1 MGLAKYSMIGLAR
14 APSCEHSILRLR
26 KNFFHVK
33 ASIYYVC
40 VCMYY
45 ILNEIW
51 VFTLIFCTIYYILIR
66 SNNKLTEIIKLK

>member
-40 VCMYY
+40 MSVLY
-45 ILNEIW
+45 I
-51 VFTLIFCTIYYILIR
+51 IY
-66 SNNKLTEIIKLK
+66 